1 MKPNFSLST
10 YSKFLSNTLIEI
22 NIDSVLTESLNYQ
35 SPPLV
40 RLNSDHTS
48 PPYSGPPL
56 SPTSPLTDTIA
67 NTFVLGP
74 NHPALQT
81 PVTIENQLPL
91 SPESVAVAIDRLADP
106 ESDFASD
113 LASALG
119 GINQLPGDYS
129 SYQSSP
135 ACYNYPMNA
144 ACGFASKS
152 VEQWLPDC
160 TVVVNTKRMGFLL
173 MKVII

>member
-1 MKPNFSLST
+1 MITHHLHP
-10 YSKFLSNTLIEI
+10 
-22 NIDSVLTESLNYQ
+22 
-35 SPPLV
+35 
-40 RLNSDHTS
+40 
-48 PPYSGPPL
+48 GPPL

-135 ACYNYPMNA
+135 ALPVESNNSSNSTPMHRFHPHPGSPAN
-144 ACGFASKS
+144 S
-152 VEQWLPDC
+152 VETAAPSPVAEAFSQAIQLEESIAYPTEDH
-160 TVVVNTKRMGFLL
+160 GLL
-173 MKVII
+173 TGLHSSVETAINLTHQKSKAST